1 MVLNRRSGRLPEGH
15 DIASSGPCKGP
26 GVGGNRRERSQ
37 GRWSEWRR
45 DQQVGGSRPWGWRE
59 RFFSRPPGGS
69 TGHREPTWVPGSP
82 AVRDPSPG
90 QSGNSSLPGYQL
102 CAHHLLS
109 NYYVPSP
116 VLGGSGPPHP
126 REERAMPPPRPQRP
140 GEVASAVSCH
150 PAGQLV
156 SARPS
161 AFPPTGVSCLCS
173 TRPAP
178 SPGDSLAGGRK
189 CFPPPDAGAPH
200 GTRPNVAAPACLEH
214 LAWRQAP
221 EDHRRPRRTQGH
233 SRPVVSGTGACD
245 APGTIRPPCA
255 GLSNGDVLTHLL
267 FLPSFLPVISPPPP
281 LCTISLVSLFVSASP
296 LPLSFFFFLQIF
308 IEHLLCTRVLF

>member
-1 MVLNRRSGRLPEGH
+1 MSAAAIRMISNRRFGRLPEGH

-45 DQQVGGSRPWGWRE
+45 DQQVGGCR
-59 RFFSRPPGGS
+59 PGGGARAVLLQAPRGQHGPQGADLGARFPS
-69 TGHREPTWVPGSP
+69 CERPKSWPVRKLQSP
-82 AVRDPSPG
+82 R
-90 QSGNSSLPGYQL
+90 LPALCTPFIEQL
-102 CAHHLLS
+102 LYAQPRAGGLRATTF
-109 NYYVPSP
+109 
-116 VLGGSGPPHP
+116 LGGEGDAHP
-126 REERAMPPPRPQRP
+126 TPRPQRP

-161 AFPPTGVSCLCS
+161 AFPPTRVSCLCS

-200 GTRPNVAAPACLEH
+200 GTRPSAAAPACLEH

-281 LCTISLVSLFVSASP
+281 LCTISLFVSASP
-296 LPLSFFFFLQIF
+296 LPLSFFFLSANIY
-308 IEHLLCTRVLF
+308 